1 MSTSRPPSTGDRAAP
16 TAEIESARTVV
27 YPWSCDWMGHLAT
40 QHYMKIF
47 DDATCHLLGH
57 LGYRLAD
64 APRTQR
70 GWADVSH
77 AIEYRRELVAGD
89 LVVAYSVVKRV
100 GTTSLSYS
108 TRLVR
113 ATHPSETCALLNG
126 VMVYF
131 DLTARRAI
139 ELPDP
144 IRLAAESLLSLLGTA
159 R

>member
-1 MSTSRPPSTGDRAAP
+1 MSTSYPTNTTDHAAAA
-16 TAEIESARTVV
+16 AEIESARTVV
-27 YPWSCDWMGHLAT
+27 YPWLCDWMGHLAT

-57 LGYRLAD
+57 LGYRLVD
-64 APRTQR
+64 ALRTHR

-89 LVVAYSVVKRV
+89 LVVACSGVKRV

-113 ATHPSETCALLNG
+113 ATTPSETCALLNG
-126 VMVYF
+126 VMVHF

-139 ELPDP
+139 ELPDA
-144 IRLAAESLLSLLGTA
+144 IRFAAERLLARLGSA
-159 R
+159 S